1 MLIFSRGGKTLSY
14 TLVAFLAFAFSMA
27 TASFAAERTIS
38 GAYTLTANEDWT
50 GDSVTLERGAMVD
63 LAGHNLAVGVV
74 ALGSGS
80 GTATFTDSSAGTGEL
95 RFTIPSGATFTK
107 TADIAITGNLALVKD
122 GAGLFSW
129 NGGTLAA
136 DIPIVIS
143 DGTFKLGVTTA
154 NVFGSSGTITV
165 NGTGQ
170 FDLNYTGSGGG
181 SSPVL
186 KRTFYIEGDGPD
198 GFGAIVNNATLNR
211 YGKHLEHVFLT
222 GDATIGGKS
231 RIDFRGDGCGIDGTG
246 YTLTIKNTSDVTL
259 AEGTTHLNCA
269 RLVIADNGVF
279 NPCSYYASKT
289 KKYCVLTIPDG
300 IILENG
306 GKFVSWAHD
315 SNGTPNYSTPI
326 FVREGSGTI
335 SSSKKYYTL
344 SGAITVQTGT
354 TLNCTTTIG
363 PGWYSGAITNE
374 TDATLNISGESSV
387 CGGIFRNDGTVNHTA
402 AKFVLGHRD
411 NANSP
416 CAVENNGIIRTSGGT
431 FIFKAESSMTGTGT
445 LELAGGSPSVA
456 GKLSGFT
463 GTIRVSGATATINNI
478 ATFPGTLVLA
488 NGTVSTSLSGVTCP
502 VVFDLSGKT
511 APFTIPSSWLT
522 LPSGKSVTVNLDGRD
537 LSGGEQLIAWTE
549 TPDLEFSLDE
559 ASSQGGG
566 RLLSTA
572 DGLYYAVGDV
582 VITSAL
588 WTGAANDGDFSNP
601 GNWSCLDQDGNII
614 TGVIPSAGIT
624 VTLNADVASA
634 WSQFD
639 LSEGRVIDL
648 NGHRLVVGID
658 SDSAVSLTVVDN
670 STDEE
675 NPGELRLMI
684 DSGVTFTRTDSLAI
698 SGNLSLVK
706 DGPGTFVWGEGTLA
720 ADIPIIISGGTFKLG
735 VKTANVF
742 GSSGTITVNGTGQFD
757 LNYSVENGS
766 SPVRNKTFN
775 IEGDGPD
782 GSGAIVN
789 NADSSLYGYHLGH
802 VVMTGDATIGGCGF
816 VEIRG
821 SGNGIDCGGYEL
833 TVKNAGRLLV
843 EAGTYLTNATD
854 IVVDGGRL
862 QVCNSCT
869 LGADRI
875 VLQNGGTFMNFMSS
889 GTKDYNVPFVVRAGS
904 ETSAITNTITTDKN
918 YFTMN
923 KPITVESG
931 AVLSLPKGGPWYAGF
946 TNKTDATI
954 VVSGGEVCLTTDSIL
969 KNDGV
974 LDHIGG
980 KLYVGH
986 RDDDIGAC
994 TVENNGLIRSAGGE
1008 FVFKTQSSM
1017 TGTGTLELA
1026 GGSPQVLGD
1035 LSGFTGTVV
1044 VSNGVAI
1051 TFAGMNCGGTVAVHE
1066 GSTLT
1071 VDATSESATRAANM
1085 TLAAGST
1092 LNIANY
1098 NGATPIEVAG
1108 STTLPS
1114 DGTVNLKLNGG
1125 AFGEGIYAI
1134 CKMSGVTPEAG
1145 AKFAPL
1151 TSTDDL
1157 KVGWSVDEDD
1167 TLVLTVGDVSGNTW
1181 TGGANN
1187 GNLSDPKNWL
1197 GGAVPESGTA
1207 TINTTGTLTV
1217 GDTFRPDVIVFPETC
1232 GAVTI
1237 KGENAITGLTAIT
1250 NLSVST
1256 CTFEVPVAFAD
1267 KICVSQGAYY
1277 GFSNDNPVLKDGG
1290 KVRFA
1295 GGVTGASF
1303 ADGTSRRLDG
1313 AFTIP
1318 ATANWTANSS
1328 AELWTVTGNSSLTIT
1343 DSSSD
1348 QPASTDLSW
1357 LNNNGAFTTA
1367 VIRTSARICVRN
1379 EGDYVVTEE
1388 LAMTL
1393 PGADRHIAQRA
1404 SHTGK
1409 YKFEKVTLGDNGTY
1423 GVFYFANSGAYYMDK
1438 HVYIGNGGLCFA
1450 EGAQP
1455 NTAYAF
1461 GRRDNDKIYIYP
1473 WHSDYAIN
1481 GKGGSTRDL
1490 IIFRAT
1496 TLYTD
1501 DESGVARTVT
1511 LNGVADVRAAL
1522 TVKGRGRFQVNSDG
1536 INGEN
1541 VSSRIG
1547 SVTVTD
1553 SATLSYASGADLG
1566 AGAVTVGANATM
1578 EVASGEHT
1586 FDGGLTLNDGATLAF
1601 NFTERTVTPQ
1611 IAIAEGKTLTVNG
1624 AVKVKIPAQS
1634 KWPTGGEKVLT
1645 TCGGFDAEGVT
1656 VSLAEGAPRWVRGL
1670 SVVDGNIVLDVKP
1683 MGTRVI
1689 VR

>member
-1 MLIFSRGGKTLSY
+1 
-14 TLVAFLAFAFSMA
+14 MA

-38 GAYTLTANEDWT
+38 GEYHLASNEDWSEDT
-50 GDSVTLERGAMVD
+50 VTLAAGAMVD
-63 LAGHNLAVGVV
+63 LDGFNLRIGAV
-74 ALGSGS
+74 ATSG
-80 GTATFTDSSAGTGEL
+80 SSAGFTNTADMRSEL
-95 RFTIPSGATFTK
+95 CISIPKDSTFAK
-107 TADIAITGNLALVKD
+107 TADLEITGNLSLVKD

-136 DIPIVIS
+136 DIPITIS

-170 FDLNYTGSGGG
+170 FDLNYSVENKD
-181 SSPVL
+181 SPVRN
-186 KRTFYIEGDGPD
+186 KMFYIEGEGPD
-198 GFGAIVNNATLNR
+198 GSGAIVNNATGKKYGNHLND
-211 YGKHLEHVFLT
+211 VVMT
-222 GDATIGGKS
+222 GDATIGGIS
-231 RIDFRGDGCGIDGTG
+231 RIDFRGSNNGIDGEG
-246 YTLTIKNTSDVTL
+246 YTLTIKNTDNLVFAS
-259 AEGTTHLNCA
+259 GTHLMCKD
-269 RLVIADNGVF
+269 VVVTEGGSF
-279 NPCSYYASKT
+279 QPCSG
-289 KKYCVLTIPDG
+289 CVM
-300 IILENG
+300 N
-306 GKFVSWAHD
+306 V
-315 SNGTPNYSTPI
+315 
-326 FVREGSGTI
+326 SGTLYI
-335 SSSKKYYTL
+335 TRGGIFANFSSKNVTQILAFPVVVDNEGGVIRSANYWFRLNGPLTVKSGSSL
-344 SGAITVQTGT
+344 S
-354 TLNCTTTIG
+354 CTTIA
-363 PGWYSGAITNE
+363 PWYAGAITNE
-374 TDATLNISGESSV
+374 TGATLNISGEFSAM
-387 CGGIFRNDGTVNHTA
+387 GGIFRNDGTVNHTA

-431 FIFKAESSMTGTGT
+431 FIFKKESSMTGTGT

-456 GKLSGFT
+456 GAISGFT

-614 TGVIPSAGIT
+614 PGVIPSAGIT

-946 TNKTDATI
+946 INETDATI

-994 TVENNGLIRSAGGE
+994 TVENNGLIRSVGGE

-1035 LSGFTGTVV
+1035 LSGFRGRVV
-1044 VSNGVAI
+1044 VSNGVAV
-1051 TFAGMNCGGTVAVHE
+1051 TLADMNCGGTVAVYE
-1066 GSTLT
+1066 NSTLT
-1071 VDATSESATRAANM
+1071 VDAESESATRVANM
-1085 TLAAGST
+1085 IFEAGSI

-1098 NGATPIEVAG
+1098 NEATPIEVAE
-1108 STTLPS
+1108 SIILPS

-1125 AFGEGIYAI
+1125 VFAEGIYTI
-1134 CKMSGVTPEAG
+1134 CKMNGVTEEDG
-1145 AKFAPL
+1145 KKFTPL

-1157 KVGWSVDEDD
+1157 EIDWSVVDNN
-1167 TLVLTVGDVSGNTW
+1167 TLVLTVGTIDSYAW
-1181 TGGANN
+1181 TGSEGD
-1187 GNLSDPKNWL
+1187 GNLSSPGNWY
-1197 GGAVPESGTA
+1197 GGKVPTCGTTA
-1207 TINTTGTLTV
+1207 TINCTAATTLTV
-1217 GDTFRPDVIVFPETC
+1217 GDTFSADVIVFLESC
-1232 GAVTI
+1232 QAVNIT
-1237 KGENAITGLTAIT
+1237 GERSITGLKAIT
-1250 NLSVST
+1250 NLSSSV

-1267 KICVSQGAYY
+1267 KICVSQGASY
-1277 GFSNDNPVLKDGG
+1277 GFSGNNPVLKDGG

-1295 GGVTGASF
+1295 GGVTGTSF
-1303 ADGTSRRLDG
+1303 AEGTSRMLDG

-1318 ATANWTANSS
+1318 VTVDWTAGTSD
-1328 AELWTVTGNSSLTIT
+1328 ELWTVTDNSSLTIT
-1343 DSSSD
+1343 GSSAEH
-1348 QPASTDLSW
+1348 PETTDLSW

-1388 LAMTL
+1388 LAMTV

-1409 YKFEKVTLGDNGTY
+1409 YKFEKVTLGDNGNR
-1423 GVFYFANSGAYYMDK
+1423 GNFYFANSGDYYQNK
-1438 HVYIGNGGLCFA
+1438 YVYIGAGGLCFA
-1450 EGAQP
+1450 DGAQP
-1455 NTAYAF
+1455 MTAYAF
-1461 GRRDNDKIYIYP
+1461 GRQDKDNIHIYP
-1473 WHSDYAIN
+1473 WYGDYTI
-1481 GKGGSTRDL
+1481 GTKGGTTRD
-1490 IIFRAT
+1490 IIIIKPTYFH
-1496 TLYTD
+1496 TD
-1501 DESGVARTVT
+1501 DENGVARTVT
-1511 LNGVADVRAAL
+1511 LNGVADVRSTL
-1522 TVKGRGRFQVNSDG
+1522 TVNGHGRLQVNSNGLNDYG
-1536 INGEN
+1536 IGN
-1541 VSSRIG
+1541 I
-1547 SVTVTD
+1547 TVAD
-1553 SATLSYASGADLG
+1553 SATLAYAPGADLG
-1566 AGAVTVGANATM
+1566 AGVVTVDADATM

-1586 FDGGLTLNDGATLAF
+1586 FEGGLTLNDGATLAF
-1601 NFTERTVTPQ
+1601 NFTESTVTPQ
-1611 IAIAEGKTLTVNG
+1611 IAIAEGKTPTVNG
-1624 AVKVKIPAQS
+1624 AVKVKISEDS
-1634 KWPTGGEKVLT
+1634 KWPTAGEKVLT
-1645 TCGGFDAEGVT
+1645 TCGGFDAESVT
-1656 VSLAEGAPRWVRGL
+1656 VSLAEGAPKWAK
-1670 SVVDGNIVLDVKP
+1670 SVYVNEDGNIVLDVKP